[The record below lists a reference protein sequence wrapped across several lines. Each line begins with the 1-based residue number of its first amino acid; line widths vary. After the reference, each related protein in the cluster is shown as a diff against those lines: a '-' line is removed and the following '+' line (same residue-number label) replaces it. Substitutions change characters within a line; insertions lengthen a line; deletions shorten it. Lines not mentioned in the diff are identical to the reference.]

1 MGQYF
6 SIDPSSSARVWLY
19 LRMREQRR
27 RQRFRIPLPLHII
40 QVAGNHVDRHP
51 VLWDISSR
59 GISFLSHQG
68 DWKINDR
75 IEYVIT
81 LSKKTN
87 VRIRCHGRILRLK
100 KTSLDLVYRY
110 QLGATIGRY
119 EFVRA
124 EMVFANGVSSCPTRI
139 TVQDAAASN
148 PELSKA

>member
-1 MGQYF
+1 MQ
-6 SIDPSSSARVWLY
+6 
-19 LRMREQRR
+19 EHRR

-40 QVAGNHVDRHP
+40 QVAGKRVNRHP

-100 KTSLDLVYRY
+100 ETSLELVYKY

-124 EMVFANGVSSCPTRI
+124 EMVFCE
-139 TVQDAAASN
+139 QCF
-148 PELSKA
+148 ELPH